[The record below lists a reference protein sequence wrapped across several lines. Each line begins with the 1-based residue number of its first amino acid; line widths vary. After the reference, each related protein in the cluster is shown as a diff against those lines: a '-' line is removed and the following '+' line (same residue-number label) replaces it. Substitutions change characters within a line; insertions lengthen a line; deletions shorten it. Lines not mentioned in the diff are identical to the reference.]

1 MFMDICIMVAI
12 CVTHLVHDTTLLSLL
27 CCFLELPGVDEEDD
41 ESDNEDDAV
50 NQVAVDGYCFF

>member
-1 MFMDICIMVAI
+1 MAVI

-41 ESDNEDDAV
+41 DSDNEDDAV
-50 NQVAVDGYCFF
+50 NQVAVEGHCFF

>member
-27 CCFLELPGVDEEDD
+27 CCFLELPGVDD
-41 ESDNEDDAV
+41 SDNKDDAV
-50 NQVAVDGYCFF
+50 NQVGVDGDCFF